1 MQRASGFPKMLR
13 QSGAI
18 AVHQPN
24 RRVVPPPILRL
35 WKLGDRHS
43 LGCCCVEKG
52 VVASDH
58 DDVRIVDSIGS
69 SEVDSVIPA
78 QSTIL
83 CQFASAASEGVID
96 LDKVNLFKQ
105 GVELGDSIA

>member
-1 MQRASGFPKMLR
+1 
-13 QSGAI
+13 
-18 AVHQPN
+18 
-24 RRVVPPPILRL
+24 LRL
-35 WKLGDRHS
+35 RKPGYRHS

-78 QSTIL
+78 QSTNFSQL
-83 CQFASAASEGVID
+83 AGAASEGAID
-96 LDKVNLFKQ
+96 FYEVDLLEQ
-105 GVELGDSIA
+105 GVELSDSIA